1 MKRSI
6 AAVAVLAPIVILAAF
21 APGAS
26 APQAQAGIPGTYQ
39 LVSVDGHA
47 LPYTLVEPGRPAD
60 APPPPTIVGGT
71 FTVGADTTFQHVM
84 RLKLTRNGEDRV
96 IENPGR
102 GTYARDGE
110 RWLFTWQGAG
120 QTPVTLRGD
129 TLVMENEGTR
139 LSYVRQPRP

>member
-26 APQAQAGIPGTYQ
+26 APQAQAGLPGTWQ

-60 APPPPTIVGGT
+60 APPPVIVGGT
-71 FTVGADTTFQHVM
+71 FTVGADSTFQHVM
-84 RLKLTRNGEDRV
+84 RFTVTRNGAERV
-96 IENPGR
+96 VENPGR

-129 TLVMENEGTR
+129 TLVMENEGTALAYLR
-139 LSYVRQPRP
+139 RPRP